1 MCYFPTCICGPIH
14 AHAQIRGVSRS
25 HHLPGWEVPVAVLI
39 EPQHFTAENGLLTV
53 TLKPCRPRLE
63 VKYRHD
69 LEELYLQATKD
80 EAGSEQ

>member
-1 MCYFPTCICGPIH
+1 M
-14 AHAQIRGVSRS
+14 
-25 HHLPGWEVPVAVLI
+25 AVLI

-80 EAGSEQ
+80 GAGSEQ